1 MIFRALFLVVI
12 CALLSA
18 CAGSESITVSA
29 KPIDIDVAR
38 TADPPA
44 VQMNQLSFKVV
55 NKDNIDSFLKDMSK
69 AQGTTNPVF
78 IAITTKDYENLSLN
92 LADLRRYIEDQK
104 AIIVYY
110 RNLTT
115 HNNGLTSTSSS
126 N

>member
-44 VQMNQLSFKVV
+44 VQMNQISFKVV
-55 NKDNIDSFLKDMSK
+55 NKDNIDSFLKDMS
-69 AQGTTNPVF
+69 
-78 IAITTKDYENLSLN
+78 ENENELLK
-92 LADLRRYIEDQK
+92 LEMDGEFLLHR
-104 AIIVYY
+104 V
-110 RNLTT
+110 
-115 HNNGLTSTSSS
+115 
-126 N
+126 